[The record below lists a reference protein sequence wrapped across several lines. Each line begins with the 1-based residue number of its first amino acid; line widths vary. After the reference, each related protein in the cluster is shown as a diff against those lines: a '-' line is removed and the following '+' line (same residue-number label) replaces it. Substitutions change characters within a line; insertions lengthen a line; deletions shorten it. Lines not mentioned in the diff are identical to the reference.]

1 MTYAKNIFM
10 GLVMQGFVNV
20 RVAVLNKENKVV
32 GYNSI
37 PEFDIH
43 LIIFFDKTCTPV
55 YQTIGGVTRDGILNF
70 NHIF

>member
-20 RVAVLNKENKVV
+20 RVAVPKDNKELR
-32 GYNSI
+32 YNSI

-43 LIIFFDKTCTPV
+43 FIIFFDKKCTPV
-55 YQTIGGVTRDGILNF
+55 YQIGGSHF
-70 NHIF
+70 